1 MSNPEG
7 FNFGYNNKNEISLI
21 SESTVDEYVP
31 IQKNSKLFKFI
42 LFTSKVEI
50 KFNSLIRLIYYT
62 SLFEIG
68 LWFIGFLLFVA
79 TPREMYLIWIL
90 IVHIVKGVLGLK
102 LLYNMPRTYEILE
115 NVAKNPNF
123 EEDKIIELIQK
134 QIQDSFLLK
143 WENNKN
149 RFFAYLVCTIVCV
162 IIDFII
168 FIAQVT
174 SFGKDQWLLM
184 QTCILTI
191 IVVFIISDVVY
202 FLWFFTLKFTFPE
215 EILQP
220 IQKAI
225 FGSVSGLK
233 TYAMNYIR
241 RGNDNQNN
249 NNNNNQ

>member
-1 MSNPEG
+1 MD
-7 FNFGYNNKNEISLI
+7 NKNEISLI
-21 SESTVDEYVP
+21 SESIVDKIIP

-42 LFTSKVEI
+42 LFTSKIEI

-68 LWFIGFLLFVA
+68 LWFVGFLLFVA

-90 IVHIVKGVLGLK
+90 IVHIIKGVLGLK

-115 NVAKNPNF
+115 NVAKKPDF

-134 QIQDSFLLK
+134 QIEESFLSK
-143 WENNKN
+143 WEKNQN
-149 RFFAYLVCTIVCV
+149 RFFVYLVCTIISI
-162 IIDFII
+162 IIDIII
-168 FIAQVT
+168 FIAQVV

-191 IVVFIISDVVY
+191 IVVFIISDVIY

-249 NNNNNQ
+249 NNQ

>member
-1 MSNPEG
+1 MSGEG
-7 FNFGYNNKNEISLI
+7 GFDFGYNKNEISLI

-31 IQKNSKLFKFI
+31 IQKNTKLFKFI

-62 SLFEIG
+62 SLFELG
-68 LWFIGFLLFVA
+68 LWFVGFLLFIA
-79 TPREMYLIWIL
+79 SPKDMYLIWFL
-90 IVHIVKGVLGLK
+90 IIHIIKGVLGLK
-102 LLYNMPRTYEILE
+102 LLYNMPRTYEIME

-123 EEDKIIELIQK
+123 QEDMIIELIQK
-134 QIQDSFLLK
+134 QINEVFIQK

-149 RFFAYLVCTIVCV
+149 KFFGYMVSTIVCV

-168 FIAQVT
+168 FIAQVAG
-174 SFGKDQWLLM
+174 FGRDEWILM

-191 IVVFIISDVVY
+191 IVVFIVSDVIY
-202 FLWFFTLKFTFPE
+202 FLWFITLKFTFPE

-220 IQKAI
+220 IQQAV

-233 TYAMNYIR
+233 TFIFNYIK
-241 RGNDNQNN
+241 RGNNN
-249 NNNNNQ
+249 KNENNNQ